1 MNKLITIIIPMYNG
15 EKYIDRMMNCIKNQT
30 YTNLEIII
38 INDGSIDNSLEIV
51 KDYARNDNRIKI
63 ISTENKGVS
72 NARNLGIESARGDYI
87 TFLDIDD
94 YIEYDMYEKMI
105 LKMEENGAEAI
116 RCNYVNEDEQ
126 GNVILEGNLMELSN
140 KLIFHQEIKE
150 KLLLNIFLNKI
161 PTYVTLLLVK
171 SEIIKEKLK
180 FNTNVYLMEDLLFC
194 LDLYLSINNIYLY
207 DYKCYH
213 YVTNKNSSTKARKNI
228 MKNFDCTL
236 KIVHILENLFRK
248 NNFSNILYSNM
259 YFIYSTMLVKYIL
272 RTFQQDDEY
281 QLSYKEFI
289 DLFNNDKVLD
299 IIKKANFSEYN
310 NEYIKKAAEY
320 IQNNEFEKLYKYAI
334 DVKNIVI

>member
-1 MNKLITIIIPMYNG
+1 MKKLISVIIPMYNA
-15 EKYIDRMMNCIKNQT
+15 ERFVDRMMNCIKNQT

-72 NARNLGIESARGDYI
+72 NARNLGIESATGDYI

-105 LKMEENGAEAI
+105 LKMEESGTEAI

-126 GNVILEGNLMELSN
+126 GNVITDGNLMELSN
-140 KLIFHQEIKE
+140 KLLFHKDIKE
-150 KLLLNIFLNKI
+150 ELLPNIFLNKI

-180 FNTNVYLMEDLLFC
+180 FNTNIYLMEDLLFC
-194 LDLYLSINNIYLY
+194 LYLYLNVNSIYLY

-213 YVTNKNSSTKARKNI
+213 YVINKNSSTKARKNI
-228 MKNFDCTL
+228 MRNFYGTL
-236 KIVHILENLFRK
+236 KIVHILEKLFYE
-248 NNFSNILYSNM
+248 NNFSNTMYANM
-259 YFIYSTMLVKYIL
+259 YFIYSTMLIKYIL

-281 QLSYKEFI
+281 QLSHKEFL
-289 DLFNNDKVLD
+289 DLLNNDEVLD
-299 IIKKANFSEYN
+299 IIKKANFSEYSN
-310 NEYIKKAAEY
+310 KYIKKAAEY
-320 IQNNEFEKLYKYAI
+320 LQNNEFEKLYKYAI
-334 DVKNIVI
+334 EVKKIVI

>member
-1 MNKLITIIIPMYNG
+1 MYNG
-15 EKYIDRMMNCIKNQT
+15 EKYIDRMMNCIKNLT

-38 INDGSIDNSLEIV
+38 INDGSIDNSLEII

-72 NARNLGIESARGDYI
+72 NVRNLGIKSASGDYI

-105 LKMEENGAEAI
+105 LIMEENGAEAI
-116 RCNYVNEDEQ
+116 RCNYVKEDEQ
-126 GNVILEGNLMELSN
+126 GNVIAEGNLMELCN
-140 KLIFHQEIKE
+140 KLLFYQDIKE
-150 KLLLNIFLNKI
+150 KILFNIFLDRI

-171 SEIIKEKLK
+171 SEIIKDKLK
-180 FNTNVYLMEDLLFC
+180 FDTNIYFMEDLLFC
-194 LDLYLSINNIYLY
+194 LDLYLQLNSIYLY

-213 YVTNKNSSTKARKNI
+213 YVINKNSSTKARKNI
-228 MKNFDCTL
+228 MRNLYGTL
-236 KIVHILENLFRK
+236 KIVQIMENFF
-248 NNFSNILYSNM
+248 NENYFSNAMYSDM
-259 YFIYSTMLVKYIL
+259 YLVYSTMIVKYIL

-281 QLSYKEFI
+281 QLSYKDFI
-289 DLFNNDKVLD
+289 DLLNNDELLD
-299 IIKKANFSEYN
+299 IVKKANFSEYN

-334 DVKNIVI
+334 DIKNIVI